1 MKVLQGITIVIIT
14 PMHKANTLNV
24 LPVVTSG
31 YTSITVTVILRQALW
46 GLKSPTNKKLGD
58 SMCMSIPRRMFIIP
72 ISGEIFHFSKHILNT
87 QLLNDYFSMNISL
100 DNYDGLVDLM
110 KHMQNVC
117 SSLELII
124 QDHDSMCLV

>member
-1 MKVLQGITIVIIT
+1 
-14 PMHKANTLNV
+14 
-24 LPVVTSG
+24 
-31 YTSITVTVILRQALW
+31 
-46 GLKSPTNKKLGD
+46 
-58 SMCMSIPRRMFIIP
+58 MCMSIPQRMFIIP
-72 ISGEIFHFSKHILNT
+72 ISGEFSHFSKHILNT

-110 KHMQNVC
+110 KHVQNVC